1 MRGIGRSR
9 KSTNRRVP
17 RSRKLAPHPRTN
29 FAGQGQT
36 SISRGKRS
44 GDAERASLCF
54 GNWPNPAMFSIC
66 SKAPLVRPPSA
77 SQKQTDAA
85 PPPSWQLLS
94 QLLFPPWY
102 RLLLA
107 KKFGNGEGK
116 KSAKLL
122 NRDLAEFARET

>member
-1 MRGIGRSR
+1 MRGIGRNR
-9 KSTNRRVP
+9 KSTNRRVL
-17 RSRKLAPHPRTN
+17 RSRRLAPHPRGPRAN
-29 FAGQGQT
+29 FARQGQT

-85 PPPSWQLLS
+85 PSPPLAASSPGIACFLRKSSERRAAAKGKNRPNYSIVIWQS
-94 QLLFPPWY
+94 S
-102 RLLLA
+102 
-107 KKFGNGEGK
+107 GE
-116 KSAKLL
+116 
-122 NRDLAEFARET
+122 T